1 MASDH
6 RGRKLHAGKRDRD
19 LLGRKI
25 SQTRVYGMSGE
36 IYDREGFL
44 LGMKAPQ
51 EQVDPPEA
59 DA

>member
-1 MASDH
+1 
-6 RGRKLHAGKRDRD
+6 
-19 LLGRKI
+19 
-25 SQTRVYGMSGE
+25 MSGE